1 MTVLNALRI
10 IRNSIGVAMV
20 TIGTVTSGPAEVAHG
35 ITVSIIL
42 IARANENTT
51 AATIVKIGT
60 GTTGREV
67 DLTMTTMRRRKR
79 PMESAVMGVTPGTG
93 KRERRARGAMRK
105 RKRMRQRIGII
116 TVEAT
121 AERGIG
127 KGIRGGE
134 GTTKETEGATA
145 TTMEENPRRAAEVEA
160 AVGAVTVIAVTVI
173 AVTVIAVTE
182 TGIGTRREENGGA
195 RARETW
201 RWLLWINA
209 VMMNRR

>member
-10 IRNSIGVAMV
+10 IRSSIEVAMV

-51 AATIVKIGT
+51 AATIVKRGT

-105 RKRMRQRIGII
+105 RKRIRQRIGII
-116 TVEAT
+116 TVEAS

-160 AVGAVTVIAVTVI
+160 GAVTVTAT
-173 AVTVIAVTE
+173 VTVIAVTE
-182 TGIGTRREENGGA
+182 TAVTETGIIGTRREENGGA